1 MLFISDHMDD
11 EHFLQCS
18 GMFGDSSHA
27 GLFVYNYEG
36 VPKNNRNS
44 AAIGGAYVVR
54 ISPAR
59 RA

>member
-1 MLFISDHMDD
+1 MVQHNPGQLKVYIFIFILLRH
-11 EHFLQCS
+11 LY
-18 GMFGDSSHA
+18 DSIK
-27 GLFVYNYEG
+27 LMNMYEE